1 MDLVLREKTPKVVF
15 HKVKTQEN
23 VENEKKIYTNSNFS
37 DLNLKDTDIKFLA
50 KYNYEFYINIENC
63 IIIFIDKNKNIYF
76 EKFEYNKLSNEFF
89 CKLENYIK
97 QIVQIIPKKI
107 ININFEQKYSNVM
120 EYMYSISS
128 LNNLFNN
135 ENIKISYSKTRLIF
149 EKE

>member
-1 MDLVLREKTPKVVF
+1 MDLVLREKTSKVVF

-23 VENEKKIYTNSNFS
+23 VENEKTIYTNSNFS

-107 ININFEQKYSNVM
+107 INLNFEQKYSNVM

>member
-15 HKVKTQEN
+15 HKVKTLEN
-23 VENEKKIYTNSNFS
+23 VENEKTIYTNSNFS

-107 ININFEQKYSNVM
+107 INLNFEQKYSNVM